1 MTTRPSTPHRAT
13 RRFGVL
19 LHDAA
24 IVRGLRRRKG
34 RDRRA
39 GRLLIGGGTAPFS
52 RIAGPPGWPATW
64 QLSRSM
70 AAAAGPLWGAWSGGG
85 GVGEEAGGRGRR
97 PLRG

>member
-39 GRLLIGGGTAPFS
+39 GRLLIGGGTASFS
-52 RIAGPPGWPATW
+52 LIAGPPGCPLTW

-70 AAAAGPLWGAWSGGG
+70 ASSPGHFLVARSGAV
-85 GVGEEAGGRGRR
+85 GVGEEATARGRR